1 MKILHICL
9 CGPVTD
15 GWSYQDNLLPKFHRI
30 LGNEVTVIA
39 SRWVY
44 DEKGR
49 LTRTGKSVYM
59 NQDNVKV
66 VRLESKYGTNT
77 LSKFKFYHGLSASIK
92 SCKPDI
98 IFIHGCQFLDI
109 MRIVKYAKEYP
120 NVKIYVDNHADF
132 SNSASNW
139 LSRNILHKLVWRFC
153 AQKIEPYTTKF
164 YGVLPARV
172 DFLADMYGLPRD
184 KIELLVMGA
193 DDDLVATAK
202 SAEARKSIR
211 KKYGI
216 SNDDFLIMTGGK
228 VDKNKPQTL
237 LLMEAM
243 QAIKTDKVKLIVFG
257 TVSSEYTENFNEL
270 LGDNVIYAG
279 WIQATET
286 YKYFNAADL
295 VVFPGLHSVFWEQ
308 VVGLGKPC
316 LFKYIK
322 GFTHVDL
329 GGNCEFLYED
339 SAEEIKNKIQALID
353 DTVRYKEMR
362 RVAENKGMDMF
373 SYRAIA
379 EKSLS

>member
-1 MKILHICL
+1 MTIVASEWIYDTEGKLVRCEHSNYINENGLKQIRL
-9 CGPVTD
+9 R
-15 GWSYQDNLLPKFHRI
+15 SKF
-30 LGNEVTVIA
+30 
-39 SRWVY
+39 
-44 DEKGR
+44 
-49 LTRTGKSVYM
+49 
-59 NQDNVKV
+59 
-66 VRLESKYGTNT
+66 GTNVH
-77 LSKFKFYHGLSASIK
+77 SKFSLYHGLTRVLNQEQ
-92 SCKPDI
+92 PDLL
-98 IFIHGCQFLDI
+98 FVHGCQFLDI
-109 MRIVKYAKEYP
+109 KDVVDYVKEHC
-120 NVKIYVDNHADF
+120 NVRIYVDNHADF

-139 LSRNILHKLVWRFC
+139 LSKNVLHKIVWRHC
-153 AQKIEPYTTKF
+153 AKSIEPYTTRF

-193 DDDLVATAK
+193 DDELVATAK

-279 WIQATET
+279 WVQATET
-286 YKYFNAADL
+286 YNYFSAADL

-329 GGNCEFLYED
+329 GGNCDFLYED
-339 SAEEIKNKIQALID
+339 SVDEIQDKILALID
-353 DTVRYKEMR
+353 DPVRYKEMKL
-362 RVAENKGMDMF
+362 VAETKGMGVF
-373 SYRAIA
+373 SYRKIA
-379 EKSLS
+379 EKSIAEE